1 METRLYCLP
10 AIAGKGGRKIV
21 SRLLGFFRG
30 KSTNDIR
37 DALLRLF
44 LTLLYYFIENLNR
57 SLSLPFFF
65 SEKSSRKIHIV
76 IPSSSK

>member
-37 DALLRLF
+37 DASTIF
-44 LTLLYYFIENLNR
+44 NITLLFY
-57 SLSLPFFF
+57 
-65 SEKSSRKIHIV
+65 RKF
-76 IPSSSK
+76 K

>member
-44 LTLLYYFIENLNR
+44 LTLFYYFIENLN
-57 SLSLPFFF
+57 
-65 SEKSSRKIHIV
+65 K
-76 IPSSSK
+76 